1 MSILQKLKSL
11 LGLGDDPSKRRHDRD
26 VGVTVERE
34 SGGPDEPAESDGR
47 AVDAGPV
54 SSPRDESDDALETDT
69 ADAPEVDDAP
79 ETDTADADESVEQK
93 DEPTDREADADD
105 EPTDREADTDD
116 EPTDRKT
123 DADDEPTGRETDA
136 DEGVAAGSSASSSTD
151 TMVEP
156 TESPEEAAEPAEA
169 TGPTAEDATPTAD
182 KTAESVD
189 SVPVDDI
196 KGIGPAYSDRL
207 AAAGVETVSDLAA
220 ADAADLAQET
230 DISEKRLQGWID
242 RAQVR

>member
-11 LGLGDDPSKRRHDRD
+11 LGLGDDSSKRHHDRD

-34 SGGPDEPAESDGR
+34 SGRPDEPAD
-47 AVDAGPV
+47 V
-54 SSPRDESDDALETDT
+54 
-69 ADAPEVDDAP
+69 
-79 ETDTADADESVEQK
+79 
-93 DEPTDREADADD
+93 EADA
-105 EPTDREADTDD
+105 T
-116 EPTDRKT
+116 
-123 DADDEPTGRETDA
+123 
-136 DEGVAAGSSASSSTD
+136 DEGAAAGSSASSSTD
-151 TMVEP
+151 AMVES

-169 TGPTAEDATPTAD
+169 TGPTPADATPTAE
-182 KTAESVD
+182 KAGQSVD
-189 SVPVDDI
+189 PVPVEDI